1 MGTVNKTWHVVV
13 YVMKIW
19 WCSFLCS
26 WQLGVH
32 GYSQQDVACGG
43 IYNEDMVVLIFVQL
57 AAWCTWVQSARR
69 GMWWYM

>member
-1 MGTVNKTWHVVV
+1 MYMGTVNKTWHVVV

-43 IYNEDMVVLIFVQL
+43 ICNEDMVVLIFV
-57 AAWCTWVQSARR
+57 
-69 GMWWYM
+69 